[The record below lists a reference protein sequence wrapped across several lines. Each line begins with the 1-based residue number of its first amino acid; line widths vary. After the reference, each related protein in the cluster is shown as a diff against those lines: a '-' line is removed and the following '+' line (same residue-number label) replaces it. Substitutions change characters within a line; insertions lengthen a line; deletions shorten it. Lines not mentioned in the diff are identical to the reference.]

1 MVINI
6 LIMKNKDFTNETQEI
21 LIWKKRIIWVV
32 IFLLP
37 IIAKLFNIEITTEDT
52 DLIIQLV
59 WWIITLIWIY
69 FKLKRINAKEQNKN
83 K

>member
-1 MVINI
+1 
-6 LIMKNKDFTNETQEI
+6 MKNKDFTNETQEI